1 MVGYSWTGICEFG
14 HGEIPYFKE
23 NADLVCYFNH
33 DHDYLVRFCGGSE
46 LFFYFFLFLNY
57 IAATRYDHYS
67 DVQLITGGG
76 RPHTYEYRNIRKYG

>member
-1 MVGYSWTGICEFG
+1 MKTHVCTMSNLFSHKVGS
-14 HGEIPYFKE
+14 
-23 NADLVCYFNH
+23 DLFLSLFEHMNCTFSHLQCIFFN
-33 DHDYLVRFCGGSE
+33 
-46 LFFYFFLFLNY
+46 LFLFLFLNY